1 MSSFFLNFYKKN
13 QKILTLLSRIDYILT
28 KTEIYYNM
36 FMALKTYGGVTS
48 MKIDEI
54 NKKMIKKLRQGRKSF
69 GEIAKELSITPNTVK
84 ARVKKMIENG
94 ILDIVGVIDPE
105 KIENHFLAIIGVKLR
120 NMNLVKKGEEFSKLK
135 GVVSVGIVTGQFD
148 LILIVLLNDDFSL
161 LEFLTKEVSKIK
173 EVSAT
178 ETFVVYKT
186 FNLKVPY
193 IL

>member
-1 MSSFFLNFYKKN
+1 
-13 QKILTLLSRIDYILT
+13 
-28 KTEIYYNM
+28 
-36 FMALKTYGGVTS
+36 

-54 NKKMIKKLRQGRKSF
+54 NKKIIRQLRDGRKSF
-69 GEIAKELSITPNTVK
+69 GEIAKKLSITPNTVRG
-84 ARVKKMIENG
+84 RVKKLMANG
-94 ILDIVGVIDPE
+94 VLDITGAIDPG
-105 KIENHFLAIIGVKLR
+105 KMDNHFLTIIGVKLR
-120 NMNLVKKGEEFSKLK
+120 NMNLVTKGEEFSKLK

-148 LILIVLLNDDFSL
+148 LILIVLLNDDFGL

-173 EVSAT
+173 EVYAT

>member
-1 MSSFFLNFYKKN
+1 
-13 QKILTLLSRIDYILT
+13 
-28 KTEIYYNM
+28 
-36 FMALKTYGGVTS
+36 
-48 MKIDEI
+48 MKVDEI
-54 NKKMIKKLRQGRKSF
+54 NRKIIRQLRDGRKSF
-69 GEIAKELSITPNTVK
+69 GEIAKKLSITPNTIRG
-84 ARVKKMIENG
+84 RVKKLISNG
-94 ILDIVGVIDPE
+94 VLGITGVIDPG
-105 KIENHFLAIIGVKLR
+105 KMDNHFLAIIGVKLR

-148 LILIVLLNDDFSL
+148 LILIVLLNDDFNL

-173 EVSAT
+173 AVYST